1 MFWLGVCRL
10 LRGVWEV
17 YMRSRLVWMFA
28 IAALLAAPLNV
39 LAQRTTGDIRGVVTD
54 ESGAVLPGVTV
65 TLRGPA
71 VQGAP
76 TAVTNE
82 SGVYRFPNLAP
93 GVYEITTEL
102 AGFATKTQTGI
113 PVALGA
119 TQEVPVQMSVS
130 TQQETITVVAEAPVV
145 DSASTQVA
153 TNYTR
158 EWVENIP
165 VRRFTFFDLINA
177 SPGVSQSTQT
187 SSRSQA
193 FGSAANENLYL
204 LDGTDFTA
212 PLSGAAWPWP
222 NTDAIEEVQV
232 LSLGANAEYGNV
244 GGAVFNIVTRQGS
257 NQFHGDSNFYYQSSG
272 LTGRNTTD
280 AQDLGLPYNRAR
292 FRDSTT
298 QLGGPIMK
306 DKLWFFGSF
315 QYQSDWESQPGTPK
329 EFPAK
334 SNAKRYFWKLNYS
347 LNQNHRFQVQTH
359 DDFYE
364 IPERAAADTAPSAIS
379 LNSGHN
385 PSPGVLY
392 TAVINPTTV
401 FEARYSGFYGT
412 ADTLPL
418 NGGPKINKRFLDLDT
433 GNVTGGIS
441 YWYEGKSFKTAFA
454 GKVTKYADNFLGAQH
469 DFKVGVQYNSGG
481 GESLN
486 GYNDYIYTYGS
497 TPAYGYTQDPYW
509 RGGRMRALG
518 VYADDTVRV
527 GRLTLNVGVRYDY
540 SKGYFNSFD
549 LLDRNENK
557 IGTSPAVDKVFDW
570 SVISPRLGA
579 TIKLNEDGTTLL
591 KGSVGRYYRG
601 IVTGEFDNAT
611 PSIAPRFIFD
621 GIYTASGAP
630 IGASRVSDNS
640 QIRIDPDFE
649 NPYTD
654 QFIVSLEHQLTSRI
668 GVAVNGVYKKSD
680 NQSGWRDIGGTYV
693 NVQRTAEGKTFDLQQ
708 LTSGAASRLF
718 QLTNPGNLSTTY
730 KGVHF
735 QVNKRMSNRWQGTVG
750 LTLSRSEGINGSNNA
765 RSSPTSNPNSTAGV
779 FGQNPNDYVNA
790 DGLLIGD
797 RPVVFKASGVYEL
810 GWGMTIAGNYGFQS
824 GRPWGREVR
833 FTGLVPGATRV
844 LYEPFNGDRR
854 VDPLN
859 QLDLRLEKA
868 LSFSGGKIE
877 GAVFGD
883 LLNTLNND
891 AAQSVLDRRST
902 VANFGVGSSFV
913 LPRRLMLGAKFR
925 F

>member
-1 MFWLGVCRL
+1 
-10 LRGVWEV
+10 
-17 YMRSRLVWMFA
+17 MRSRLLWLCTA
-28 IAALLAAPLNV
+28 IALMASPTLGWAP
-39 LAQRTTGDIRGVVTD
+39 RTTGDIRGVITD

-71 VQGAP
+71 VQGTP
-76 TAVTNE
+76 TTVSNE

-93 GVYEITTEL
+93 GIYEIEVEL
-102 AGFATKTQTGI
+102 AGFGNKKQTDI

-145 DSASTQVA
+145 DSATTEIS
-153 TNYTR
+153 TNYNR
-158 EWVENIP
+158 EWVENAP
-165 VRRFTFFDLINA
+165 VRRFTFFDLINN
-177 SPGVSQSTQT
+177 SPGVAASTQT
-187 SSRSQA
+187 SSRSSS
-193 FGSAANENLYL
+193 FGSATNENLYL

-244 GGAVFNIVTRQGS
+244 AGAVFNIVTRQGS
-257 NQFHGDSNFYYQSSG
+257 NQFHGDGNFYYQNDS
-272 LTGRNTTD
+272 LTGENTTD
-280 AQDLGLPYNRAR
+280 EQNQPSGDPYNRAR
-292 FRDSTT
+292 FRDGTV
-298 QLGGPIMK
+298 QLGGPIFK

-315 QYQSDWESQPGTPK
+315 QYQEDWESQPGTPA

-334 SNAKRYFWKLNYS
+334 SNAKRYFFKFNYS
-347 LNQNHRFQVQTH
+347 LNQNHRLQVQSH

-364 IPERAAADTAPSAIS
+364 IPERATADTAPSAVS

-418 NGGPKINKRFLDLDT
+418 NGGPKINKRFFDLDT
-433 GNVTGGIS
+433 GVVTGGIS
-441 YWYEGKSFKTAFA
+441 YWYDGKSFKTAFA

-486 GYNDYIYTYGS
+486 GYNDYIYTYGAEPS
-497 TPAYGYTQDPYW
+497 YGYTQNPYW
-509 RGGRMRALG
+509 RGGRMRAIG
-518 VYADDTVRV
+518 VYADDTIRV
-527 GRLTLNVGVRYDY
+527 GRLTLNAGVRFDY

-557 IGTSPAVDKVFDW
+557 IGTSAAVDKLFDW
-570 SVISPRLGA
+570 NVISPRLGA
-579 TIKLNEDGTTLL
+579 TFKLNEAGTTLL
-591 KGSVGRYYRG
+591 KGSWGRYYRG

-611 PSIAPRFIFD
+611 PSIAPRYLF
-621 GIYTASGAP
+621 SGLYNAAGNP
-630 IGASRVSDNS
+630 LDLELISDNS
-640 QIRIDPDFE
+640 QIRIDPEFE
-649 NPYTD
+649 NPHTD
-654 QFIVSLEHQLTSRI
+654 QYIVTLEHQLTDRI
-668 GVAVNGVYKKSD
+668 GISASGVFKRS
-680 NQSGWRDIGGTYV
+680 NNLSGWRDIGGTYAS
-693 NVQRTAEGKTFDLQQ
+693 VQRTAEGKTFDLLQ

-718 QLTNPGNLSTTY
+718 QLTNPTGDRALSNEYTGFNL
-730 KGVHF
+730 
-735 QVNKRMSNRWQGTVG
+735 QVTKRMSNRWQGTLG
-750 LTLSRSEGINGSNNA
+750 LTLSKTDGLYGSNNA
-765 RSSPTSNPNSTAGV
+765 RSGPTTTPNSTAGV

-790 DGLLIGD
+790 DGLLLHD
-797 RPVVFKASGVYEL
+797 RPVLLKAQLVYEV
-810 GWGMTIAGNYGFQS
+810 GWGLMLATNYQFQS

-833 FTGLVPGATRV
+833 FNGLVPGATRV
-844 LYEPFNGDRR
+844 LYEPLSGDRR
-854 VDPLN
+854 VDPIN
-859 QLDLRLEKA
+859 QLDMRLEKA
-868 LSFSGGKIE
+868 LRFGPDGME

-883 LLNTLNND
+883 LLNVLNND
-891 AAQSVLDRRST
+891 AAQNILDRRST
-902 VANFGVGSSFV
+902 VANFGLGSGFV
-913 LPRRLMLGAKFR
+913 LPRRLMIGAKFR

>member
-1 MFWLGVCRL
+1 
-10 LRGVWEV
+10 
-17 YMRSRLVWMFA
+17 MRSRLVWMCA
-28 IAALLAAPLNV
+28 IAALLAAPLSGW
-39 LAQRTTGDIRGVVTD
+39 AQQTTGNLRGVVTD
-54 ESGAVLPGVTV
+54 DTGAVLPGVTV
-65 TLRGPA
+65 TLRGRGVP
-71 VQGAP
+71 GAP
-76 TAVTNE
+76 TSITNE
-82 SGVYRFPNLAP
+82 QGIYRFPNLPP
-93 GVYEITTEL
+93 GTYDITVEL
-102 AGFATKTQTGI
+102 AGFATSTQTGI
-113 PVALGA
+113 PIALGGTA
-119 TQEVPVQMSVS
+119 DVPVQMKVS
-130 TQQETITVVAEAPVV
+130 TQQETITVTAEAPVV

-212 PLSGAAWPWP
+212 PFTGAAWPWP

-244 GGAVFNIVTRQGS
+244 AGAVFNIVTRQGS
-257 NQFHGDSNFYYQSSG
+257 NQFHGDTNFYYQNQS
-272 LTGRNTTD
+272 LTGRNTTT
-280 AQDLGLPYNRAR
+280 AQDNDSPYNRAK

-315 QYQSDWESQPGTPK
+315 QYQADWESQPGTPA

-334 SNAKRYFWKLNYS
+334 SQAKRYFWKLNYS
-347 LNQNHRFQVQTH
+347 INQNHRLQAQMH

-364 IPERAAADTAPSAIS
+364 IPERASLRTAPSTLS

-418 NGGPKINKRFLDLDT
+418 NGGPKIARRFQDLDT
-433 GNVTGGIS
+433 GNITGGIS
-441 YWYEGKSFKTAFA
+441 YWYEGTSFKTAFA

-481 GESLN
+481 GENLF
-486 GYNDYIYTYGS
+486 GPNDYIYTYGGV
-497 TPAYGYTQDPYW
+497 PDYGYTQNPYW
-509 RGGRMRALG
+509 QGGRMRG
-518 VYADDTVRV
+518 VGIYADDTVRV
-527 GRLTLNVGVRYDY
+527 GRLTLNVGVRYDANR
-540 SKGYFNSFD
+540 GYFNDFP
-549 LLDRNENK
+549 LLDRNENV
-557 IGTSPAVDKVFDW
+557 IGRSNGVDKLFDW
-570 SVISPRLGA
+570 NVFSPRLGA
-579 TIKLNEDGTTLL
+579 TIKLNDDGTTLL
-591 KGSVGRYYRG
+591 KASAGRYYRG
-601 IVTGEFDNAT
+601 VVTGEFDAAT
-611 PSIAPRFIFD
+611 PSIAPRFEFS
-621 GIYTASGAP
+621 GLYSPTGAP
-630 IGASRVSDNS
+630 LGLSLVTDNS
-640 QIRIDPDFE
+640 NLRIDPNFE

-654 QFIVSLEHQLTSRI
+654 QFIASFEHQLTSRI
-668 GVAVNGVYKKSD
+668 GVAVSGVYKKSD
-680 NQSGWRDIGGTYV
+680 NQSGWRDIGGTYAR
-693 NVQRTAEGKTFDLQQ
+693 VQRTAEGKTFDLQQ
-708 LTSGAASRLF
+708 LTSGAASRVF
-718 QLTNPGNLSTTY
+718 QLTNPGNLSSTY
-730 KGVHF
+730 RGVHF
-735 QVNKRMSNRWQGTVG
+735 QVNKRMSNRWQGTFG
-750 LTLSRSEGINGSNNA
+750 LTLSKSEGTLGSTNA
-765 RSSPTSNPNSTAGV
+765 RSGPTTNANSTAGV

-797 RPVVFKASGVYEL
+797 RPVVFKASGVYEI
-810 GWGMTIAGNYGFQS
+810 GWGTTIAANYGFQS

-833 FTGLVPGATRV
+833 FSGLVPGATRV
-844 LYEPFNGDRR
+844 LYEPLSGDRR
-854 VDPLN
+854 VEPLN
-859 QLDLRLEKA
+859 QLDMRLEKA

-883 LLNTLNND
+883 LLNVLNND
-891 AAQSVLDRRST
+891 GTQSVLDRRFVS
-902 VANFGVGSSFV
+902 ANFGVGSSFV
-913 LPRRLMLGAKFR
+913 LPRRLMIGAKFR

>member
-1 MFWLGVCRL
+1 MFRLGVCRF

-28 IAALLAAPLNV
+28 IAALLAAPLSGW
-39 LAQRTTGDIRGVVTD
+39 AQQTTGNLRGVVTD

-65 TLRGPA
+65 TLRGRGVP
-71 VQGAP
+71 GAP
-76 TAVTNE
+76 TSITNE
-82 SGVYRFPNLAP
+82 QGVYRFPNLAP
-93 GVYEITTEL
+93 GTYDITVEL
-102 AGFATKTQTGI
+102 AGFATSTQTGI
-113 PVALGA
+113 PIALGGTA
-119 TQEVPVQMSVS
+119 DVPVQMKVS
-130 TQQETITVVAEAPVV
+130 TQQETITVTAEAPVV

-212 PLSGAAWPWP
+212 PYTGAAWPWP

-244 GGAVFNIVTRQGS
+244 AGAVFNIVTRQGS
-257 NQFHGDSNFYYQSSG
+257 NQFHGDTNFYYQNQS
-272 LTGRNTTD
+272 LTGRNTTE
-280 AQDLGLPYNRAR
+280 AQDNGSPYNRAR

-298 QLGGPIMK
+298 QLGGPVFK

-315 QYQSDWESQPGTPK
+315 QYQADWESQPGTPA

-334 SNAKRYFWKLNYS
+334 SQAKRYFWKLNYS
-347 LNQNHRFQVQTH
+347 INQNHRLQAQMH

-364 IPERAAADTAPSAIS
+364 IPERASLRTAPSSLS

-418 NGGPKINKRFLDLDT
+418 NGGPKIARRFQDLDT
-433 GNVTGGIS
+433 GNITGGIS

-481 GESLN
+481 GENLF
-486 GYNDYIYTYGS
+486 GPNDYIYTYGGV
-497 TPAYGYTQDPYW
+497 PDYGYTQNPYW
-509 RGGRMRALG
+509 QGGRMRG
-518 VYADDTVRV
+518 VGIYADDTVRV
-527 GRLTLNVGVRYDY
+527 GRLTLNVGVRYDANR
-540 SKGYFNSFD
+540 GYFNDFP
-549 LLDRNENK
+549 LLDRNENVT
-557 IGTSPAVDKVFDW
+557 GRSNRVDKLFDW
-570 SVISPRLGA
+570 NVFSPRLGA
-579 TIKLNEDGTTLL
+579 TIKLNDDGTTLL

-601 IVTGEFDNAT
+601 VVTGEFDAAT
-611 PSIAPRFIFD
+611 PSVSPRYEF
-621 GIYTASGAP
+621 SGLYSAAGDP
-630 IGASRVSDNS
+630 LGLSLVTDNS
-640 QIRIDPDFE
+640 NLRIDPDFE

-654 QFIVSLEHQLTSRI
+654 QFIASFEHQLTSRI
-668 GVAVNGVYKKSD
+668 GVAISGVYKRSD
-680 NQSGWRDIGGTYV
+680 NQSGWRDIGGTYAR
-693 NVQRTAEGKTFDLQQ
+693 VQRTAEGKTFDLLQ
-708 LTSGAASRLF
+708 LTSGAASRVF
-718 QLTNPGNLSTTY
+718 QLTNPGDLSSTY
-730 KGVHF
+730 RGVHF

-750 LTLSRSEGINGSNNA
+750 LTLSKSEGTLGSTNA
-765 RSSPTSNPNSTAGV
+765 RSGPTTNANSTAGV
-779 FGQNPNDYVNA
+779 FGQNPNDYINA

-797 RPVVFKASGVYEL
+797 RPVVFKASGVYEI
-810 GWGMTIAGNYGFQS
+810 GWGTTIAANYGFQS
-824 GRPWGREVR
+824 GRPWGREIR
-833 FTGLVPGATRV
+833 FNGLVPGATRV
-844 LYEPFNGDRR
+844 LYEPLSGDRR
-854 VDPLN
+854 VEPLN

-868 LSFSGGKIE
+868 LSFSDGKVE

-883 LLNTLNND
+883 LLNVLNND
-891 AAQSVLDRRST
+891 GTQNVLDRRFTST
-902 VANFGVGSSFV
+902 NFGVGSAFV
-913 LPRRLMLGAKFR
+913 LPRRLMIGAKFR

>member
-1 MFWLGVCRL
+1 
-10 LRGVWEV
+10 
-17 YMRSRLVWMFA
+17 MRSRLLWLLTAV
-28 IAALLAAPLNV
+28 ALLAAPSAGW
-39 LAQRTTGDIRGVVTD
+39 AQRTTGDIRGVITD

-76 TAVTNE
+76 TAVSNE
-82 SGVYRFPNLAP
+82 LGVYRFPNLAP
-93 GVYEITTEL
+93 GVYEIEVEL
-102 AGFATKTQTGI
+102 AGFANKKQTGI
-113 PVALGA
+113 QVSLGA

-145 DSASTQVA
+145 DSASTEIS

-158 EWVENIP
+158 EWVQNAP

-177 SPGVSQSTQT
+177 SPGVASSTQT

-244 GGAVFNIVTRQGS
+244 AGAVFNIVTRQGS
-257 NQFHGDSNFYYQSSG
+257 NQFHGDGNFYYQNSG
-272 LTGRNTTD
+272 LTGRNTND
-280 AQDLGLPYNRAR
+280 QQDLGQPYNRAR
-292 FRDSTT
+292 FRDGTV
-298 QLGGPIMK
+298 QLGGPVLQ

-315 QYQSDWESQPGTPK
+315 QYQEDWESQPGTPK
-329 EFPAK
+329 QFPAK

-347 LNQNHRFQVQTH
+347 LNQNHRIQVQTH

-364 IPERAAADTAPSAIS
+364 IPERAAADVAPSAVS

-497 TPAYGYTQDPYW
+497 EIAYGYKTQVPYW
-509 RGGRMRALG
+509 RGGRMRSVG
-518 VYADDTVRV
+518 VYADDTVRIN
-527 GRLTLNVGVRYDY
+527 RLTLNLGVRYDY
-540 SKGYFNSFD
+540 SKGYFNDFPI
-549 LLDRNENK
+549 LDRNENE
-557 IGTSPAVDKVFDW
+557 IGRSRAVDKLFDW
-570 SVISPRLGA
+570 SVFSPRVGA
-579 TIKLNEDGTTLL
+579 TVKLNEAGTTLL
-591 KGSVGRYYRG
+591 KGSWGRYYRG
-601 IVTGEFDNAT
+601 VVTGEFDNAT
-611 PSIAPRFIFD
+611 PSIAPDYLF
-621 GIYTASGAP
+621 SGFYDAAGNP
-630 IGASRVSDNS
+630 TGLELRADNS

-654 QFIVSLEHQLTSRI
+654 QYIASFEHQLTDRI
-668 GVAVNGVYKKSD
+668 GVAVSGVYKKSE
-680 NQSGWRDIGGTYV
+680 NQSGWRDIGGTYSR
-693 NVQRTAEGKTFDLQQ
+693 VQRTAEGKTFDLLQ
-708 LTSGAASRLF
+708 LTSGNASRLF
-718 QLTNPGNLSTTY
+718 QLTNPTGDQSLSSTY

-735 QVNKRMSNRWQGTVG
+735 QVNKRMSQRWQATVG
-750 LTLSRSEGINGSNNA
+750 VTLSKSEGTLGSSTA
-765 RSSPTSNPNSTAGV
+765 RNSPTANANSTAGV

-797 RPVVFKASGVYEL
+797 RPVIFKANVVWDM
-810 GWGMTIAGNYGFQS
+810 GWGLTLATNYGYQS

-833 FTGLVPGATRV
+833 FNGLVPGSTRV
-844 LYEPFNGDRR
+844 YFEPLSGDRR

-859 QLDLRLEKA
+859 QVDVRLEKA
-868 LSFSGGKIE
+868 VSFGGGVE

-883 LLNTLNND
+883 LLNVLNND

>member
-1 MFWLGVCRL
+1 
-10 LRGVWEV
+10 
-17 YMRSRLVWMFA
+17 MRSRFVWLFA
-28 IAALLAAPLNV
+28 IAALVSAPMNV
-39 LAQRTTGDIRGVVTD
+39 WAQRTTGDIRGVVTD

-71 VQGAP
+71 VQGTP
-76 TAVTNE
+76 TTVSNE

-93 GVYEITTEL
+93 GVYSVTAEL
-102 AGFATKTQTGI
+102 AGFATKAQTGI
-113 PVALGA
+113 QVGLGSTA
-119 TQEVPVQMSVS
+119 DVGVQMSVS
-130 TQQETITVVAEAPVV
+130 TQQETITVTAEAPVV
-145 DSASTQVA
+145 DSASTEVS

-232 LSLGANAEYGNV
+232 LSLGASAEYGNV
-244 GGAVFNIVTRQGS
+244 AGAVFNIVTRQGG
-257 NQFHGDSNFYYQSSG
+257 NQFHGDTNFYYQNSG

-280 AQDLGLPYNRAR
+280 AQDGGSPYNRAK

-298 QLGGPIMK
+298 QLGGPLMK

-315 QYQSDWESQPGTPK
+315 QYQADWESQPGTPK
-329 EFPAK
+329 EFPAR
-334 SNAKRYFWKLNYS
+334 SQAKRYFWKLNYS
-347 LNQNHRFQVQTH
+347 LNQNNRLQVQTH
-359 DDFYE
+359 DDFYQ
-364 IPERAAADTAPSAIS
+364 IPDRASARTAPSTLG

-392 TAVINPTTV
+392 TSVINPTTV

-418 NGGPKINKRFLDLDT
+418 NGGSKIAKRFQDLDT
-433 GNVTGGIS
+433 GNITGGIY
-441 YWYEGKSFKTAFA
+441 YWYAGKSFKTAFA
-454 GKVTKYADNFLGAQH
+454 GKLTKYADNFLGAQH

-486 GYNDYIYTYGS
+486 GYNDYIYTYGT
-497 TPAYGYTQDPYW
+497 TPAYGYTQDPFW
-509 RGGRMRALG
+509 RGGRLRAMG
-518 VYADDTVRV
+518 VYADDTIRV
-527 GRLTLNVGVRYDY
+527 GRLTINAGVRYDY
-540 SKGYFNSFD
+540 SKGYFNSFP
-549 LLDRNENK
+549 LLDRNEKEIGQSKGVNK
-557 IGTSPAVDKVFDW
+557 LFDW
-570 SVISPRLGA
+570 TVFSPRLGA
-579 TIKLNEDGTTLL
+579 TVKLNEAGTTLL

-611 PSIAPRFIFD
+611 PSISPRYVFD
-621 GIYTASGAP
+621 GIYTASGVP
-630 IGASRVSDNS
+630 IGTSLVSDNS

-654 QFIVSLEHQLTSRI
+654 QFILSFEHQLTPRI
-668 GVAVNGVYKKSD
+668 GVSASGVYKKSD
-680 NQSGWRDIGGTYV
+680 NQSGWRDIGGTYA
-693 NVQRTAEGKTFDLQQ
+693 NVQRTVEGKTFDLKQ

-718 QLTNPGNLSTTY
+718 QLTNPGDLSSTY
-730 KGVHF
+730 KGVHL
-735 QVNKRMSNRWQGTVG
+735 QVNKRMSNRWQGTFG
-750 LTLSRSEGINGSNNA
+750 LTLSKSEGTLGSSNA
-765 RSSPTSNPNSTAGV
+765 RSAATSNANSTAGV
-779 FGQNPNDYVNA
+779 FGQNPNDYVNSG
-790 DGLLIGD
+790 GLLIGD
-797 RPVVFKASGVYEL
+797 RPVVFKASGVYEI
-810 GWGMTIAGNYGFQS
+810 GWGVTVAGNYGFQS

-833 FTGLVPGATRV
+833 INGLVPGATRV
-844 LYEPFNGDRR
+844 LYEPFSGDRR
-854 VDPLN
+854 VKPLN
-859 QLDLRLEKA
+859 QFDVRLEKA
-868 LSFSGGKIE
+868 LSFSDGKVE

-883 LLNTLNND
+883 LLNALND
-891 AAQSVLDRRST
+891 DGTQSVLDRRST
-902 VANFGVGSSFV
+902 SSNFGVGSSFV
-913 LPRRLMLGAKFR
+913 LPRRLMIGAKFR

>member
-1 MFWLGVCRL
+1 MRRIWWAVAVAVACLVAVGV
-10 LRGVWEV
+10 
-17 YMRSRLVWMFA
+17 SD
-28 IAALLAAPLNV
+28 AA
-39 LAQRTTGDIRGVVTD
+39 AQRTTGDIRGVVTD
-54 ESGAVLPGVTV
+54 ASGAVLPGVTV
-65 TLRGPA
+65 TLRGA
-71 VQGAP
+71 SVQGTP
-76 TAVTNE
+76 IAVTNE

-93 GVYEITTEL
+93 GTYEVTAEL

-130 TQQETITVVAEAPVV
+130 TQQETITVTAEAPVV

-212 PLSGAAWPWP
+212 PYTGAAWPWP

-232 LSLGANAEYGNV
+232 LSLGASAEYGNV
-244 GGAVFNIVTRQGS
+244 AGAVFNIVTRQGS
-257 NQFHGDSNFYYQSSG
+257 NQFHGDTNFYYQNSG
-272 LTGRNTTD
+272 LTGINTND
-280 AQDLGLPYNRAR
+280 KSFPASQPDKSPYNRAR
-292 FRDSTT
+292 FGDSTT
-298 QLGGPIMK
+298 QLGGPILQ

-315 QYQSDWESQPGTPK
+315 QYQEDWESQPGTPK

-347 LNQNHRFQVQTH
+347 INQNHRLQVQTH

-364 IPERAAADTAPSAIS
+364 IPERATGRSAPSSIA

-392 TAVINPTTV
+392 TAVLNPTTV

-418 NGGPKINKRFLDLDT
+418 NGGPKIARRFQDLDT
-433 GNVTGGIS
+433 GNITGGIS
-441 YWYEGKSFKTAFA
+441 YWYEGNSFKTAFA

-481 GESLN
+481 GENLN
-486 GYNDYIYTYGS
+486 GPNDYIYTYGS
-497 TPAYGYTQDPYW
+497 TPAYGYTQNPYW
-509 RGGRMRALG
+509 QGGRMRGLG
-518 VYADDTVRV
+518 VYLDDTVRV
-527 GRLTLNVGVRYDY
+527 GRVTLNLGVRYDY
-540 SKGYFNSFD
+540 NKGYFNAFD

-557 IGTSPAVDKVFDW
+557 IGRSQAVDKLFDW
-570 SVISPRLGA
+570 NVISPRVGA
-579 TIKLNEDGTTLL
+579 TIKLNDDGRTLL

-601 IVTGEFDNAT
+601 VVTSEFDNAT
-611 PSIAPRFIFD
+611 PSVSPRFEF
-621 GIYTASGAP
+621 SGLYSAAGVP
-630 IGASRVSDNS
+630 LGQTLVSDNS
-640 QIRIDPDFE
+640 NLRIDPGFE

-654 QFIVSLEHQLTSRI
+654 QFIVSFEHQLTSRV
-668 GVAVNGVYKKSD
+668 GVAVSGVYKNSD
-680 NQSGWRDIGGTYV
+680 NQSGWRDIGGTYAR
-693 NVQRTAEGKTFDLQQ
+693 VQRTAEGKTFDLQQ
-708 LTSGAASRLF
+708 LTSGGASRIF
-718 QLTNPGNLSTTY
+718 QLTNPGDMFSTY
-730 KGVHF
+730 RGVHF
-735 QVNKRMSNRWQGTVG
+735 QVNKRMSNRWQATVG
-750 LTLSRSEGINGSNNA
+750 VTLSRSEGRLGSTNA
-765 RSSPTSNPNSTAGV
+765 RSSATTNANSTAGT
-779 FGQNPNDYVNA
+779 FGQNPNDYVNS
-790 DGLLIGD
+790 DGLLLGD
-797 RPVVFKASGVYEL
+797 RPVVFKASGVYEI
-810 GWGMTIAGNYGFQS
+810 GWGTTIAGNYGFQS
-824 GRPWGREVR
+824 GRPWGREIR

-844 LYEPFNGDRR
+844 LYEPLSGDRR

-868 LSFSGGKIE
+868 LSFSGGKVE

-883 LLNTLNND
+883 LLNVFNND
-891 AAQSVLDRRST
+891 ATQSVLDRRST
-902 VANFGVGSSFV
+902 SASFGFGSAFV

>member
-1 MFWLGVCRL
+1 
-10 LRGVWEV
+10 
-17 YMRSRLVWMFA
+17 MRSRLVWMFA
-28 IAALLAAPLNV
+28 IAAVMTAPLNV
-39 LAQRTTGDIRGVVTD
+39 FAQRTTGDIRGVVVD
-54 ESGAVLPGVTV
+54 ESGAVLPGVTL
-65 TLRGPA
+65 TLRGRA

-76 TAVTNE
+76 VTVSNE
-82 SGVYRFPNLAP
+82 AGVYRFTNLAP
-93 GVYEITTEL
+93 GLYDVTAEL
-102 AGFATKTQTGI
+102 SGFATKTQTGI
-113 PVALGA
+113 QVALGGTA
-119 TQEVPVQMSVS
+119 EVRVQLAVS
-130 TQQETITVVAEAPVV
+130 AQQETITVVAEAPVV
-145 DSASTQVA
+145 DSATTEVS

-158 EWVENIP
+158 EWVENAP

-177 SPGVSQSTQT
+177 SPGVAQSTQT

-212 PLSGAAWPWP
+212 PYTGAAWPWP

-244 GGAVFNIVTRQGS
+244 AGAVFNIVTRQGS
-257 NQFHGDSNFYYQSSG
+257 NAFHGDSNFYYQNDS

-280 AQDLGLPYNRAR
+280 AQDAGEPYNRAR

-298 QLGGPIMK
+298 QLGGPVMK
-306 DKLWFFGSF
+306 DKLWFFGSW
-315 QYQSDWESQPGTPK
+315 QYQADWESQPGTPSQ
-329 EFPAK
+329 FPAK

-364 IPERAAADTAPSAIS
+364 IPERATARSAPSSVA

-385 PSPGVLY
+385 PSPGALY

-418 NGGPKINKRFLDLDT
+418 NGGPKIARRFQDLDT
-433 GNVTGGIS
+433 GNITGGIS

-454 GKVTKYADNFLGAQH
+454 GKVTKYADKFLGAQH

-481 GESLN
+481 GENLIGN
-486 GYNDYIYTYGS
+486 NDYIYTYGGV
-497 TPAYGYTQDPYW
+497 PEYGYTQNPYYQ
-509 RGGRMRALG
+509 GGRMRSVG
-518 VYADDTVRV
+518 IYADDTVRV
-527 GRLTLNVGVRYDY
+527 GRLTLNIGARYDA

-549 LLDRNENK
+549 LLDRNAAK
-557 IGTSPAVDKVFDW
+557 IGTSKAVDKLFDW
-570 SVISPRLGA
+570 NVFSPRLGA
-579 TIKLNEDGTTLL
+579 TVKLNDAGTTLL
-591 KGSVGRYYRG
+591 KGSAGRYYRG

-611 PSIAPRFIFD
+611 PSIAPRYEF
-621 GIYTASGAP
+621 SGRYNAAGDP
-630 IGASRVSDNS
+630 LGLILVSDNS

-654 QFIVSLEHQLTSRI
+654 QFILSFEHQLSDRI
-668 GVAVNGVYKKSD
+668 GVSASGVYKRSE
-680 NQSGWRDIGGTYV
+680 NQSGWRDIGGTYA
-693 NVQRTAEGKTFDLQQ
+693 NVQRTAEGKTFDLKQ
-708 LTSGAASRLF
+708 LISGPASRLF
-718 QLTNPGNLSTTY
+718 QLTNPGDLQSTY
-730 KGVHF
+730 RGVHL
-735 QVNKRMSNRWQGTVG
+735 QLNKRMSNRWQGTFGV
-750 LTLSRSEGINGSNNA
+750 TLSKSEGRLGSTNA
-765 RSSPTSNPNSTAGV
+765 RSSATTSANSTAGV
-779 FGQNPNDYVNA
+779 FGQNPNDYINS

-797 RPVVFKASGVYEL
+797 RPVIVKASVVYEI
-810 GWGMTIAGNYGFQS
+810 GWGLTMATNYGFQS

-844 LYEPFNGDRR
+844 LYEPFSGDRR

-859 QLDLRLEKA
+859 QVDVRLEKA
-868 LSFSGGKIE
+868 LSFSGGRIE

-883 LLNTLNND
+883 LLNALNND
-891 AAQSVLDRRST
+891 AAQSVLDRRFTS
-902 VANFGVGSSFV
+902 ANFGVGSAFV

>member
-1 MFWLGVCRL
+1 
-10 LRGVWEV
+10 
-17 YMRSRLVWMFA
+17 MRSRLAWMFA
-28 IAALLAAPLNV
+28 IAALLVAPPTA

-65 TLRGPA
+65 TLRGSA
-71 VQGAP
+71 VQGTP

-93 GVYEITTEL
+93 GTYEITAEL
-102 AGFATKTQTGI
+102 ASFATKTQTGI
-113 PVALGA
+113 AVALGA
-119 TQEVPVQMSVS
+119 TQEVPVQLNVS
-130 TQQETITVVAEAPVV
+130 TQQETVTVTAEAPVV

-177 SPGVSQSTQT
+177 SPGVAPSTQT

-193 FGSAANENLYL
+193 FGSATNENLYL

-212 PLSGAAWPWP
+212 PYTGAAWPWP

-244 GGAVFNIVTRQGS
+244 AGAVFNIVTRQGG
-257 NQFHGDSNFYYQSSG
+257 NTFHGDTNFYFQTSG
-272 LTGRNTTD
+272 LTGRNTTEK
-280 AQDLGLPYNRAR
+280 QDDGSPYNRAR
-292 FRDSTT
+292 FRDTTT
-298 QLGGPIMK
+298 QLGGPILR

-315 QYQSDWESQPGTPK
+315 QFQEDWESQPGTPK
-329 EFPAK
+329 AFPAK
-334 SNAKRYFWKLNYS
+334 SNAKRYFWKLNYGI
-347 LNQNHRFQVQTH
+347 NQNHRLQAQTH

-364 IPERAAADTAPSAIS
+364 IPERATARSAPSTIS

-385 PSPGVLY
+385 PSPGVFY

-401 FEARYSGFYGT
+401 LEARYSGFYGT

-418 NGGPKINKRFLDLDT
+418 NGGPKIARRFQDLDT

-441 YWYEGKSFKTAFA
+441 YWYEGNSFKTAFT

-481 GESLN
+481 GENLN
-486 GYNDYIYTYGS
+486 GPNDYIYTYGS
-497 TPAYGYTQDPYW
+497 TPSYGYTQNPYW
-509 RGGRMRALG
+509 QGGRLRGLG
-518 VYADDTVRV
+518 VYVDDTVRA
-527 GRLTLNVGVRYDY
+527 GRLTLNLGVRYDY
-540 SKGYFNSFD
+540 NKGYFNAFD
-549 LLDRNENK
+549 LLDRNANK
-557 IGTSPAVDKVFDW
+557 IGRSQAVGKLFDW
-570 SVISPRLGA
+570 SVISPRVGA
-579 TIKLNEDGTTLL
+579 TIRLNDDGTTLL
-591 KGSVGRYYRG
+591 KGSVGRYHRG
-601 IVTGEFDNAT
+601 VVTSEFDNAT
-611 PSIAPRFIFD
+611 PSIAPRYEFS
-621 GIYTASGAP
+621 GLYSAAGAP
-630 IGASRVSDNS
+630 LGLSLVSDNS
-640 QIRIDPDFE
+640 NVRIDPGFE

-654 QFIVSLEHQLTSRI
+654 QFIVSFEHQLTSRV
-668 GVAVNGVYKKSD
+668 GVAVSGVYKNGD
-680 NQSGWRDIGGTYV
+680 NQSAWLDIGGTYSR
-693 NVQRTAEGKTFDLQQ
+693 VQRTTEGKTFDLQE
-708 LTSGAASRLF
+708 LTSGGASRIF
-718 QLTNPGNLSTTY
+718 QLTNPGNMSSTY
-730 KGVHF
+730 RGVHF
-735 QVNKRMSNRWQGTVG
+735 QVNKRMSNRWLATAGV
-750 LTLSRSEGINGSNNA
+750 TLSRSEGRLGSSHA
-765 RSSPTSNPNSTAGV
+765 RSSATTNANSTAGS
-779 FGQNPNDYVNA
+779 FGQNPNDLINS

-797 RPVVFKASGVYEL
+797 RPIVFKASGVYEL
-810 GWGMTIAGNYGFQS
+810 GWGTTIAGNYGFQS

-833 FTGLVPGATRV
+833 FTGLVPGSTRV
-844 LYEPFNGDRR
+844 LYEPLSGDRR

-868 LSFSGGKIE
+868 LSFSGGKVE

-883 LLNTLNND
+883 LLNVLNNG

-902 VANFGVGSSFV
+902 SSNFGVKSAFV

>member
-1 MFWLGVCRL
+1 MFWLGVCRF

-17 YMRSRLVWMFA
+17 YMRSRLVWMCA
-28 IAALLAAPLNV
+28 IVALLAAPLSGW
-39 LAQRTTGDIRGVVTD
+39 AQQTTGNLRGVVTD

-65 TLRGPA
+65 TLRGRGVP
-71 VQGAP
+71 GAP
-76 TAVTNE
+76 TSITNE
-82 SGVYRFPNLAP
+82 QGVYRFPNLAP
-93 GVYEITTEL
+93 GTYDITVEL
-102 AGFATKTQTGI
+102 AGFATSTQTGI
-113 PVALGA
+113 PIALGGTA
-119 TQEVPVQMSVS
+119 DVPVQMKVS
-130 TQQETITVVAEAPVV
+130 TQQETITVTAEAPVV

-212 PLSGAAWPWP
+212 PYTGAAWPWP

-244 GGAVFNIVTRQGS
+244 AGAVFNIVTRQGS
-257 NQFHGDSNFYYQSSG
+257 NQFHGDTNFYYQNQS
-272 LTGRNTTD
+272 LTGRNTTQ
-280 AQDLGLPYNRAR
+280 AQDNGSPYNRAK

-298 QLGGPIMK
+298 QIGGPVFK

-315 QYQSDWESQPGTPK
+315 QYQADWESQPGTPA

-334 SNAKRYFWKLNYS
+334 SQAKRYFWKLNYS
-347 LNQNHRFQVQTH
+347 INQNHRLQAQMH

-364 IPERAAADTAPSAIS
+364 IPERASLRTAPSTLG

-418 NGGPKINKRFLDLDT
+418 NGGPKVARRFQDLDT
-433 GNVTGGIS
+433 GNITGGIS

-481 GESLN
+481 GENLF
-486 GYNDYIYTYGS
+486 GPNDYIYTYGGV
-497 TPAYGYTQDPYW
+497 PDYGYTQNPYW
-509 RGGRMRALG
+509 QGGRMRG
-518 VYADDTVRV
+518 VGIYADDTVRV
-527 GRLTLNVGVRYDY
+527 GRLTLNVGVRYDANR
-540 SKGYFNSFD
+540 GYFNDFP
-549 LLDRNENK
+549 LLDQNENVT
-557 IGTSPAVDKVFDW
+557 GRSNGVDKLFDW
-570 SVISPRLGA
+570 NVFSPRLGA
-579 TIKLNEDGTTLL
+579 TIKLNDAGTTLL
-591 KGSVGRYYRG
+591 KASAGRYYRG
-601 IVTGEFDNAT
+601 VVTGEFDNAT
-611 PSIAPRFIFD
+611 PSISPRYEF
-621 GIYTASGAP
+621 SGLYSP
-630 IGASRVSDNS
+630 TGVPLGLSLVSDNS
-640 QIRIDPDFE
+640 NIRIDPDFE

-654 QFIVSLEHQLTSRI
+654 QFIASFEHQLTSRI
-668 GVAVNGVYKKSD
+668 GVAVSGVYKKSD
-680 NQSGWRDIGGTYV
+680 NQSGWRDIGGTYAR
-693 NVQRTAEGKTFDLQQ
+693 VQRTAEGKTFDLLQ
-708 LTSGAASRLF
+708 LTSGAASRVF
-718 QLTNPGNLSTTY
+718 QLTNPGDLSSTY
-730 KGVHF
+730 RGVHF

-750 LTLSRSEGINGSNNA
+750 LTLSKSEGTLGSTNA
-765 RSSPTSNPNSTAGV
+765 RSGPTTNANSTAGV

-797 RPVVFKASGVYEL
+797 RPVVFKASGVYEI
-810 GWGMTIAGNYGFQS
+810 GWGTTIAANYGFQS
-824 GRPWGREVR
+824 GRPWGREIR
-833 FTGLVPGATRV
+833 FNGLVPGATRV
-844 LYEPFNGDRR
+844 LYEPLSGDRR
-854 VDPLN
+854 VEPLN

-868 LSFSGGKIE
+868 LSFSDGKIE

-883 LLNTLNND
+883 LLNALNND
-891 AAQSVLDRRST
+891 GTQNVLDRRFTST
-902 VANFGVGSSFV
+902 NFGVGSAFV
-913 LPRRLMLGAKFR
+913 LPRRLMIGAKFR

>member
-1 MFWLGVCRL
+1 MLRLGVCRFR
-10 LRGVWEV
+10 RGVWEV
-17 YMRSRLVWMFA
+17 YMRSRLVWMCV
-28 IAALLAAPLNV
+28 IAALLAAPLSGW
-39 LAQRTTGDIRGVVTD
+39 AQQTTGNLRGVVTD

-65 TLRGPA
+65 TLRGRGVP
-71 VQGAP
+71 GAP
-76 TAVTNE
+76 TSITNE
-82 SGVYRFPNLAP
+82 QGIYRFPNLPP
-93 GVYEITTEL
+93 GTYDITVEL
-102 AGFATKTQTGI
+102 AGFATSTQTGI
-113 PVALGA
+113 PIALGGTA
-119 TQEVPVQMSVS
+119 DVPVQMKVS
-130 TQQETITVVAEAPVV
+130 TQQETITVTAEAPVV

-212 PLSGAAWPWP
+212 PFTGAAWPWP

-244 GGAVFNIVTRQGS
+244 AGAVFNIVTRQGS
-257 NQFHGDSNFYYQSSG
+257 NQFHGDTNFYYQNQS
-272 LTGRNTTD
+272 LTGRNTTQ
-280 AQDLGLPYNRAR
+280 AQDAGSPYNRAK

-298 QLGGPIMK
+298 QLGGPVFK

-315 QYQSDWESQPGTPK
+315 QYQADWESQPGTPA

-334 SNAKRYFWKLNYS
+334 SQAKRYFWKLNYS
-347 LNQNHRFQVQTH
+347 INQNHRLQAQMH

-364 IPERAAADTAPSAIS
+364 IPERASLRTAPSTLS

-418 NGGPKINKRFLDLDT
+418 NGGPKIARRFQDLDT
-433 GNVTGGIS
+433 GNITGGIS
-441 YWYEGKSFKTAFA
+441 YWYEGTSFKTAFA

-481 GESLN
+481 GENLF
-486 GYNDYIYTYGS
+486 GPNDYIYTYGGV
-497 TPAYGYTQDPYW
+497 PDYGYTQNPYW
-509 RGGRMRALG
+509 QGGRMRG
-518 VYADDTVRV
+518 VGIYADDTVRV
-527 GRLTLNVGVRYDY
+527 GRLTLNVGVRYDANR
-540 SKGYFNSFD
+540 GYFNDFP
-549 LLDRNENK
+549 LLDRNENV
-557 IGTSPAVDKVFDW
+557 IGRSNGVDKLFDW
-570 SVISPRLGA
+570 NVFSPRLGA
-579 TIKLNEDGTTLL
+579 TIKLNDDGTTLL
-591 KGSVGRYYRG
+591 KASAGRYYRG
-601 IVTGEFDNAT
+601 VVTGEFDAAT
-611 PSIAPRFIFD
+611 PSIAPRFEFS
-621 GIYTASGAP
+621 GLYSPTGAP
-630 IGASRVSDNS
+630 LGLSLVTDNS
-640 QIRIDPDFE
+640 NLRIDPNFE

-654 QFIVSLEHQLTSRI
+654 QFIASFEHQLTSRI
-668 GVAVNGVYKKSD
+668 GVAVSGVYKRSD
-680 NQSGWRDIGGTYV
+680 NQSGWRDIGGTYAR
-693 NVQRTAEGKTFDLQQ
+693 VQRTAEGKTFDLLQ
-708 LTSGAASRLF
+708 LTSGAASRVF
-718 QLTNPGNLSTTY
+718 QLTNPGNLSSTY
-730 KGVHF
+730 RGVHF
-735 QVNKRMSNRWQGTVG
+735 QVNKRMSNRWQATAGI
-750 LTLSRSEGINGSNNA
+750 TLSRSEGTLGSTNA
-765 RSSPTSNPNSTAGV
+765 RSSPVSNANSTAGV

-797 RPVVFKASGVYEL
+797 RPVVFKASGVYEI
-810 GWGMTIAGNYGFQS
+810 GWGTTIAANYGFQS

-833 FTGLVPGATRV
+833 FSGLVPGATRV
-844 LYEPFNGDRR
+844 LYEPLNGDRR
-854 VDPLN
+854 VEPLN
-859 QLDLRLEKA
+859 QLDMRLEKA

-883 LLNTLNND
+883 LLNVLNND
-891 AAQSVLDRRST
+891 GTQSVLDRRFVS
-902 VANFGVGSSFV
+902 ANFGVGSAFV
-913 LPRRLMLGAKFR
+913 LPRRLMIGAKFR

>member
-1 MFWLGVCRL
+1 
-10 LRGVWEV
+10 
-17 YMRSRLVWMFA
+17 MRSRLLWLLTA
-28 IAALLAAPLNV
+28 AALLAAPTSGW
-39 LAQRTTGDIRGVVTD
+39 AQRTTGDIRGVITD

-76 TAVTNE
+76 VAVSNE
-82 SGVYRFPNLAP
+82 LGVYRFPNLAP
-93 GVYEITTEL
+93 GVYEIEVEL
-102 AGFATKTQTGI
+102 AGFANKKQTGI
-113 PVALGA
+113 QVSLGA
-119 TQEVPVQMSVS
+119 TQEVPVQMALS

-145 DSASTQVA
+145 DSATTEIA

-158 EWVENIP
+158 EWVENAP

-177 SPGVSQSTQT
+177 SPGVAPSTQT
-187 SSRSQA
+187 SSRSSS
-193 FGSAANENLYL
+193 FGSATNENLYL

-244 GGAVFNIVTRQGS
+244 AGAVFNIVTRQGS
-257 NQFHGDSNFYYQSSG
+257 NQFHGDGNFYYQNDS
-272 LTGRNTTD
+272 LTGRNTT
-280 AQDLGLPYNRAR
+280 AEQDLDQPYNRAR
-292 FRDSTT
+292 FRDSTV
-298 QLGGPIMK
+298 QLGGPILQ

-315 QYQSDWESQPGTPK
+315 QWQEDWESQPGTPK
-329 EFPAK
+329 QFPAK

-347 LNQNHRFQVQTH
+347 LNQNHRIQVQTH

-364 IPERAAADTAPSAIS
+364 IPERASADTAPSAVA

-418 NGGPKINKRFLDLDT
+418 NGGPKINKRFFDLDT

-486 GYNDYIYTYGS
+486 GYNDYIYTYGDDPS
-497 TPAYGYTQDPYW
+497 YGYTQVPFW
-509 RGGRMRALG
+509 RGGRMRAVG
-518 VYADDTVRV
+518 VYADDTIRT
-527 GRLTLNVGVRYDY
+527 GRLTLNVGLRFDY
-540 SKGYFNSFD
+540 SKGYFNDFP
-549 LLDRNENK
+549 LLDRNENE
-557 IGTSPAVDKVFDW
+557 IGRSQGVDKLFDW

-579 TIKLNEDGTTLL
+579 TVKLNEAGTTLI
-591 KGSVGRYYRG
+591 KGSWGRYYRG

-611 PSIAPRFIFD
+611 PSIAPRYLFD
-621 GIYTASGAP
+621 GVYTAAGDP
-630 IGASRVSDNS
+630 IGLSLVSDNS
-640 QIRIDPDFE
+640 QIRIDPEFE

-654 QFIVSLEHQLTSRI
+654 QYIVTFEHQLSDRI
-668 GVAVNGVYKKSD
+668 GMSVSGVYKRSE
-680 NQSGWRDIGGTYV
+680 NLSGWRDIGGTYAS
-693 NVQRTAEGKTFDLQQ
+693 VQRTAEGKTFDLLQ

-718 QLTNPGNLSTTY
+718 QLTNPTGDQALSNTYRGFNL
-730 KGVHF
+730 
-735 QVNKRMSNRWQGTVG
+735 QINKRMSNRWQATFG
-750 LTLSRSEGINGSNNA
+750 LTLSKTDGLYGSNNA
-765 RSSPTSNPNSTAGV
+765 RSSPTTTPNSTAGI

-790 DGLLIGD
+790 DGLLLHD
-797 RPVVFKASGVYEL
+797 RPVILKAQLVYDV
-810 GWGMTIAGNYGFQS
+810 GWGVTVAGNYGFQS

-833 FTGLVPGATRV
+833 FNGLVPGATRV
-844 LYEPFNGDRR
+844 LFEPLSGDRR

-859 QLDLRLEKA
+859 QLDVRLEKA
-868 LSFSGGKIE
+868 LRFGDRGIE

-883 LLNTLNND
+883 LLNALNND

-913 LPRRLMLGAKFR
+913 LPRRLMIGAKFR